1 MKIEEIRSKTEAEI
15 EYDLGVMK
23 KDLFD
28 IRFRT
33 SIDSGSNT
41 AKITDL
47 RRSIARA
54 KTVLHERKRGI
65 RGREEPQA

>member
-1 MKIEEIRSKTEAEI
+1 MKIEEIRSKTDAEI
-15 EYDLGVMK
+15 EYDVGVMK

-54 KTVLHERKRGI
+54 NTVLHERKKGI
-65 RGREEPQA
+65 RGGEEPQA